1 MEKEILGI
9 SRARFHDWLFFLIL
23 SEIEFSRMAYLIKTA
38 FPIIF
43 AVIIN
48 IIFMIIFDNI
58 ICDKI

>member
-1 MEKEILGI
+1 MEKKILGI
-9 SRARFHDWLFFLIL
+9 SRAKFHDWLFSLIFL
-23 SEIEFSRMAYLIKTA
+23 EIEFSKMAYLIKTA

-43 AVIIN
+43 VVIIT

>member
-1 MEKEILGI
+1 
-9 SRARFHDWLFFLIL
+9 
-23 SEIEFSRMAYLIKTA
+23 MAYLIKTA